1 MLASMWRKRNPHML
15 LVGTQ
20 IGAAPIENSMDFPQK
35 TKKLYLPHKP
45 TNLLLGIYLKK
56 IKTHIPNENEN

>member
-20 IGAAPIENSMDFPQK
+20 IGAAPIENSMAVSQK
-35 TKKLYLPHKP
+35 TK
-45 TNLLLGIYLKK
+45 TGTTI
-56 IKTHIPNENEN
+56 